1 MTSSCARPNTADGAL
16 SLPEL
21 RRQLVACRRH
31 GQTIAFTNG
40 CFDLIH
46 AGHVQYLER
55 VKRLADVLVVGLNS
69 DASVRRLK
77 GAGRPLMPA
86 RDRARVLRG
95 LRAVDYVVVFEADT
109 PRALIRTIRPDVLAK
124 GGDWATSTIVGADV
138 VRRAGGRVVR
148 VPYLAGR
155 STTRL
160 IQRILKGYGCQG

>member
-1 MTSSCARPNTADGAL
+1 MALKRRLTAH
-16 SLPEL
+16 
-21 RRQLVACRRH
+21 RRQGR
-31 GQTIAFTNG
+31 TIAVTNG

-55 VKRLADVLVVGLNS
+55 IKRLADVLVVGINS
-69 DASVRRLK
+69 DASVHRLK

-86 RDRARVLRG
+86 RDRARVLAG
-95 LRAVDYVVVFEADT
+95 LRAVDYVVVFEEDT
-109 PRALIRTIRPDVLAK
+109 PLALIRTVRPDLLAK
-124 GGDWATSTIVGADV
+124 GSDWAASKIVGADV

-160 IQRILKGYGCQG
+160 IEKIVRCYGSCRAH

>member
-1 MTSSCARPNTADGAL
+1 MRSAL
-16 SLPEL
+16 SLTVL
-21 RRQLVACRRH
+21 QARLAAHRRQGRR
-31 GQTIAFTNG
+31 IAFTNG

-55 VKRLADVLVVGLNS
+55 IKRLADVLVVGLNS

-77 GAGRPLMPA
+77 GPGRPLMPA
-86 RDRARVLRG
+86 RDRARMLAG
-95 LRAVDYVVVFEADT
+95 LRAVDHVVVFGEDT
-109 PRALIRTIRPDVLAK
+109 PLALIRAIRPDVLAK
-124 GGDWATSTIVGADV
+124 GADWAAARIVGGDV

-148 VPYLAGR
+148 VPFLAGR